1 MNDPAD
7 IQAMALKARADHSI
21 YRHQKMIEHLTGALG
36 RPLTFYLTLGIV
48 FAWVTINTLLLG
60 TKYVLDVPPFFWL
73 QGVASVGGLLMT
85 MLILI
90 TQNRQQKHQEQRFS
104 VDLEINLVSELK
116 ITKLI
121 QLIEELR
128 HDLPSVR
135 DRVDLQAEAM
145 KTATDPHAI
154 LSAIEA
160 SDDNR

>member
-21 YRHQKMIEHLTGALG
+21 SRHQKMIERLTGALG
-36 RPLTFYLTLGIV
+36 QPLTFYLTLGLV
-48 FAWVTINTLLLG
+48 VAWVATNTLLLG
-60 TKYVLDVPPFFWL
+60 STLVLDVPPFFWL

-90 TQNRQQKHQEQRFS
+90 TQNRQQKHQEQRSS
-104 VDLEINLVSELK
+104 VDLEVNLVSELK

-121 QLIEELR
+121 KLIEELR
-128 HDLPSVR
+128 HDFPSVR

-160 SDDNR
+160 SDDKR